1 MRECLTIREQAT
13 PGDWKRYEAMC
24 LLGATLLNQRR
35 YAEAEKLI
43 VPGYEGAKDR
53 EASIPFRDRPALLAA
68 AERIIRL
75 YREWE
80 RPEKAAEWKAKLGM
94 PDLPGDVFTPA

>member
-1 MRECLTIREQAT
+1 MPVGRYT
-13 PGDWKRYEAMC
+13 PEP
-24 LLGATLLNQRR
+24 RR

-53 EASIPFRDRPALLAA
+53 EASIPFGIDLRLAA